1 VMDPGEKERIFTDMV
16 ERNGRWIRW
25 IVQNHASGASRQD
38 LSQEIF
44 MALWESLERFD
55 GLSSPQT
62 WVYAV
67 ARNTAVDFRRKNRNQ
82 RMRDAAAPPPGEG
95 VEQELDVPR
104 ILEDFLET
112 LGALDQQIFLMYLD
126 DLSYAEMASITGVG
140 EANLRKRLSRI
151 REKFKAR

>member
-1 VMDPGEKERIFTDMV
+1 MMDPGEKERIFTDMV

-25 IVQNHASGASRQD
+25 IVQN
-38 LSQEIF
+38 
-44 MALWESLERFD
+44 D

-95 VEQELDVPR
+95 MEQELDVPR